1 MSGTCSN
8 SIVYVGAII
17 QSAALVMPKLLVQLV
32 ENGNVVTMEVV
43 LAAKHSNDTAT
54 IKQLRKIHD
63 SILHN

>member
-32 ENGNVVTMEVV
+32 ENGNVVT
-43 LAAKHSNDTAT
+43 LC
-54 IKQLRKIHD
+54 
-63 SILHN
+63 